1 MSNKKKRNLLKEQE
15 SDSEDEEIKIPDKN
29 AKTFYCIVPGCKE
42 ESVWSAKQSLLN
54 HLNEHLLGKFKGTI
68 PPEFFTQWNLTTCGV
83 CEKFIS
89 ASNSQGSHPNCRKNK
104 PESSSTQPA
113 LAAPLKLMDMHS
125 HPFLQALTWKR
136 IFKLEAVTVS
146 YLPKSIAGRWG
157 SILCSVLQ
165 SVIHRKETNSWKL
178 FFLLPRLVLRMP
190 KRGGKNKFVNVLD
203 KGMKRWQAGDLEGLF
218 LEAERTTIVKRV
230 NNKHNNFKRT
240 FRLCTLGRYS
250 DALNALE
257 ELEFVTENAEI
268 FYPSGSMF
276 KRGLFPLE
284 MKVVKGGI
292 IMLGAPIGSQKYI
305 SSFLDKKHN
314 DLDLLLARLRRA
326 SSSIGSQC
334 TYLLLSK
341 CLSFGKLVFHARTV
355 HPSAVVKHAVKYDQL
370 IQDCFSLIL
379 PGLTEDELTQCTF
392 PLKDGGLGLRKLS
405 GHCVPAF
412 LASSAV
418 ALKFLKT
425 DFTSADSH
433 WNLSALLE
441 TFNAEILDADKIK
454 WSAIESQRSLS
465 ARIEKYQI
473 KQFATALSGTDKHRF
488 NALDGE
494 LSSAWLTALLDFNN
508 RLTSLEFET
517 AVRLRIGAHVY
528 EDESVCDFCG
538 GKRAVDR
545 KGLHALVCKGGGDR
559 IARHNVIRDLMLK
572 LCTEAAFSVTEK
584 RGMQVT
590 APDCRR

>member
-1 MSNKKKRNLLKEQE
+1 MGGGRLCALAKKEGGIRPICMASIWRRLSSKVICATKQADFSNFLAPNQIGVAVKSGAEILIHEADLLYRSGKKLKNFVILKIDWKNAFNSIDRQVFLDAVYKSFLDIYNYVAAMYGVKGQLKFGNSFILSEEGTQQGDPLGPVLFSIALKTLTDE
-15 SDSEDEEIKIPDKN
+15 LDSEKLAMNRWYLDDGNLAGKVKNVASAYRLLVKKAKKIGLEIGTDK
-29 AKTFYCIVPGCKE
+29 T
-42 ESVWSAKQSLLN
+42 
-54 HLNEHLLGKFKGTI
+54 
-68 PPEFFTQWNLTTCGV
+68 
-83 CEKFIS
+83 
-89 ASNSQGSHPNCRKNK
+89 
-104 PESSSTQPA
+104 
-113 LAAPLKLMDMHS
+113 
-125 HPFLQALTWKR
+125 
-136 IFKLEAVTVS
+136 
-146 YLPKSIAGRWG
+146 
-157 SILCSVLQ
+157 
-165 SVIHRKETNSWKL
+165 
-178 FFLLPRLVLRMP
+178 
-190 KRGGKNKFVNVLD
+190 
-203 KGMKRWQAGDLEGLF
+203 
-218 LEAERTTIVKRV
+218 
-230 NNKHNNFKRT
+230 
-240 FRLCTLGRYS
+240 
-250 DALNALE
+250 
-257 ELEFVTENAEI
+257 EI

-494 LSSAWLTALLDFNN
+494 LSSAWLTALPDFNN

-584 RGMQVT
+584 VVVEKKWLVAGSKARPADVFI
-590 APDCRR
+590 PS